1 MAEYSFYPGC
11 TAHST
16 GLEYSMSLHAVAHT
30 LGIELKEIDDWNCC
44 GGAAARSVSNL
55 LGLALPARNIA
66 KAQEADLP
74 LAIPCPGC
82 FNAMRRAQHALSEE
96 SAMKTHLEE
105 VVEFEYKPGLDIV
118 AMHEVF
124 LEPTMLEQLESSV
137 VKPLQGLKVAS
148 YYGCALVRHP
158 EIVQMGDHENPVFLD
173 QLVESLGGEVVDWSY
188 KTDCCGADLA
198 MTHGKVASEIAD
210 TIAGMAAEAGA
221 DCLMASCG
229 LCQVNLDMRQT
240 GPPKKRLPIFY
251 FTELMGIAMD
261 LPGRKPWWGMH
272 IVNPRPLLKARK
284 LMGRGGRS

>member
-1 MAEYSFYPGC
+1 MADYSFYPGC

-16 GLEYSMSLHAVAHT
+16 GLEYSLSLHAVAHT
-30 LGIELKEIDDWNCC
+30 LGIEFKEIDDWNCC

-66 KAQEADLP
+66 KAQELDLP
-74 LAIPCPGC
+74 LAVPCPGC

-96 SAMKTHLEE
+96 SDMKTQLEE
-105 VVEFEYKPGLDIV
+105 VVEFEYKPGLDIM
-118 AMHEVF
+118 AMHEIF
-124 LEPTMLEQLESSV
+124 LEPGVLKQLADSV
-137 VKPLQGLKVAS
+137 VKPLRGLKVAS

-173 QLVESLGGEVVDWSY
+173 ELVESLGGEAVDWSY

-198 MTHGKVASEIAD
+198 MTHGKIAEEIAD
-210 TIAGMAAEAGA
+210 NIAAGAIEAGA

-240 GPPKKRLPIFY
+240 GKGQKKLPTFY
-251 FTELMGIAMD
+251 FTELMGVALN
-261 LPGRKPWWGMH
+261 LPKQSQWWGMH
-272 IVNPRPLLKARK
+272 IISPKPALKLLR
-284 LMGRGGRS
+284 RGGRS